1 METERKNN
9 LWREI
14 CEWHVEILIFGPMII
29 APIIIGLLL
38 LFGVI
43 PYAPEHHI
51 VQGEVCGKMYIAPEK
66 NERPFPLIIGGI
78 PIITHIGKD
87 EDEKFVLQLCIR
99 ENDQVK
105 IIEYPVPKAEWNG
118 IEIGSF
124 YIGGG

>member
-1 METERKNN
+1 MAGKNN

-29 APIIIGLLL
+29 APIVIVLGL

-43 PYAPEHHI
+43 PLVPEPHI
-51 VQGEVCGKMYIAPEK
+51 VQGEVCGKMYIAPEN
-66 NERPFPLIIGGI
+66 NERPLPLIIGGI

-87 EDEKFVLQLCIR
+87 EEEKFVLQLCVR
-99 ENDQVK
+99 ENDEVT
-105 IIEYPVPKAEWNG
+105 IVEYPVSELEWNK
-118 IEIGSF
+118 IEIGSY